1 LKILYIED
9 GEINQRAMR
18 RVVTRMGHELLQA
31 ADGAAGYLLAKTQP
45 DLILLD
51 IHLPDVNGLN
61 LARRLR
67 AENIA
72 TPIIVVTSD
81 LINYTRESVLEA
93 GCEDFIGKPFE
104 PEAMAQVIDHCLTSP
119 RVSRQQ
125 SES

>member
-9 GEINQRAMR
+9 GDINQRVMR
-18 RVVTRMGHELLQA
+18 RVVTRMGHDLLQA

-51 IHLPDVNGLN
+51 IHLPDVNGLD

-67 AENIA
+67 AEKIRM
-72 TPIIVVTSD
+72 PIIVVTSD

-104 PEAMAQVIDHCLTSP
+104 PEAMVQLIERYLTSE
-119 RVSRQQ
+119 RATRQQ
-125 SES
+125 PEA